1 MESLVL
7 FDGMRDVRAWLRPAT
22 NRFSGH
28 AAETKLTQDKSSL
41 SVTIA
46 TEWCMTTLDWR
57 QNAAG

>member
-7 FDGMRDVRAWLRPAT
+7 FDGTTDAVAWLRPAT

-46 TEWCMTTLDWR
+46 TEWFTTTPNWR